1 MKRLVNTFLLN
12 PKKVFLIDGFG
23 ALLTAFFLFV
33 ILKNFNEYFGMPKPA
48 LNVLTIIAV
57 VFSFYSVGCF
67 FILKDS
73 WRSFLLCI
81 SIANLFYCCL
91 TLGLVIKN
99 HTRLTF
105 LGLTYFLLEMMIVCL
120 LVYFEIQVLKRSNK

>member
-1 MKRLVNTFLLN
+1 MQGLIKKFLFN
-12 PKKVFLIDGFG
+12 PKRVFLIDGFG
-23 ALLTAFFLFV
+23 ALLTALFLFA

-57 VFSFYSVGCF
+57 VFSFYSVGCY

-73 WRSFLLCI
+73 WRSFLLFI
-81 SIANLFYCCL
+81 SISNLLYCCL

-99 HTRLTF
+99 YTRLTF
-105 LGLTYFLLEMMIVCL
+105 LGVTYFLLEMMIVCL